1 MSRASAQLGEL
12 ARISARLENAL
23 AAGAEAGADISP
35 ALALLRSLAER
46 AEAGGELEA
55 ADLGRAG
62 MPDATEP
69 QTRDAPEPAPEP
81 APDAPDAPAAP
92 EPRHRRRK
100 WTEIHK
106 AALWAILGEGA
117 ITGANVRDGK
127 RRRIRRGA
135 WKDVFDKLRVPMFG
149 PWKRYSWEDFG
160 AVFRDAEDLAS
171 CLRAIRDE
179 YRRTECTWND

>member
-12 ARISARLENAL
+12 ARLSARLENAL

-35 ALALLRSLAER
+35 ALALMRSLAER

-62 MPDATEP
+62 MPDTP
-69 QTRDAPEPAPEP
+69 QPAPGPAPEGP
-81 APDAPDAPAAP
+81 QEQEARDVP

-100 WTEIHK
+100 WAAIHK

-135 WKDVFDKLRVPMFG
+135 WKGVFDKLRVPMFG
-149 PWKRYSWEDFG
+149 PWKRYSWEDMG
-160 AVFRDAEDLAS
+160 AVFQNAEDLAS

-179 YRRTECTWND
+179 NRRTECTWNE